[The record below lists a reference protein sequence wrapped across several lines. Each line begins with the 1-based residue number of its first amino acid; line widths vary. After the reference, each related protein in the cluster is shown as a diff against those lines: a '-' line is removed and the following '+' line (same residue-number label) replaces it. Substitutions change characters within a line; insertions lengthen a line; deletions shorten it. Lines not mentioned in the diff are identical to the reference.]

1 MVPYSDPGGRQIPNP
16 LTLKKVMP
24 HAQKLDVDWAVNNYD
39 RIRNEWRKKFE

>member
-1 MVPYSDPGGRQIPNP
+1 MVPYSDSGRCQIS